1 MSIRKVAASRGA
13 GWITDGIA
21 VFSRQPGAYIQAC
34 LFIGVISSLPLVGVL
49 FGLAMPIF
57 YGGLL
62 SLLRRQA
69 TGGIATPGQA
79 FDGFKQPGALARLL
93 PIVLIN
99 IAVAIAII
107 VLVAVVLGT
116 AIYQLI
122 QSGQSLE
129 ANPEI
134 LLALLPKFAVLL
146 AILLPVG
153 IALGWIML
161 LAIPHAMLD
170 EVPGMVA
177 LGEAWTA
184 VRGNLLPLFVNLLCL
199 MLVMFVAVLIMILP
213 FAAIGVLQQHSPALG
228 LLLQVPVMAIFTSV
242 ILVIY
247 CAVMY
252 QAWAEIFGP
261 ESAATPANDQ
271 VLL

>member
-1 MSIRKVAASRGA
+1 MGIRKVAASRGA

-21 VFSRQPGAYIQAC
+21 VFSRQPGAYLKAC
-34 LFIGVISSLPLVGVL
+34 LMIGLISSLPLVGIL
-49 FGLAMPIF
+49 FGLAMPVF

-69 TGGIATPGQA
+69 TGGVPGVGQA
-79 FDGFKQPGALARLL
+79 FDGFQQPGALTRML
-93 PIVLIN
+93 PIVLVN
-99 IAVAIAII
+99 IAFAIALI

-122 QSGQSLE
+122 QSGQSIE
-129 ANPEI
+129 AHPEI
-134 LLALLPKFAVLL
+134 LFSLLPKFAVLI
-146 AILLPVG
+146 AFLLPVG
-153 IALGWIML
+153 IVFGWIML

-177 LGEAWTA
+177 LGEAWAA

-213 FAAIGVLQQHSPALG
+213 FAAIGVLQQHSPVLG
-228 LLLQVPVMAIFTSV
+228 LLLQIPIMAIFTSV

-247 CAVMY
+247 CAIMY
-252 QAWAEIFGP
+252 QAWSEIFGP
-261 ESAATPANDQ
+261 ETDAPANHQ
-271 VLL
+271 VMV